1 MRYFYFILTLLL
13 IKSGA
18 VINAQDVRFTASAPG
33 VVEQGEQFRLVFNI
47 NIKADQFIP
56 PGLKDFN
63 VLMGPS
69 TSYNQSTSVI
79 NGKLSQ
85 NISYTYTYVL
95 QAISE
100 GKFTIPS
107 AQVHVDGKSYESQPL
122 RIEVVSG
129 SSGESS
135 KPGGTTSSPQGIG
148 NEELFVRLIVDKR
161 EIYQGDRI
169 TATIKIYSRVNLS
182 GFEDVRYPDFAGF
195 LREDIETPPLQSLER
210 ESVKGQIYGTGVL
223 SRFVLFPQKS
233 GELVIDPVEITAL
246 VQQRVS
252 SQSSRSFFDDFFDS
266 YQTLRKDISSPVI
279 KIKVKP
285 LPAGSPPA
293 FSGAVGSFRM
303 QANLDKDTVST
314 NEAVTLRIKV
324 SGQGNLKLIQ
334 APGIDFPLD
343 FESYDPKVTS
353 NITSSMSG
361 TSGSKTFEYL
371 MIPRFAG
378 KFRIPPV
385 RLSYFDPAE
394 GRYKS
399 LNSGEFQIFVE
410 KGEDEEGLTMVS
422 SPSKEDIRFIGKDIR
437 YIQTGTVKLYP
448 IGNTLWG
455 KLWFFSLYLVFFL
468 FFGLVYFL
476 RKRKRVEQANVMLA
490 KNRKASKLARKR
502 LKSASNYLKESDE
515 SALYEAILKALWG
528 YLSDKLSIPA
538 SSLSRENIAANLEK
552 HDIDKELIRSFSD
565 LLDECE
571 YAQYAPQVSSSEL
584 KAVYEKAVKII
595 VELEQ
600 KLK

>member
-1 MRYFYFILTLLL
+1 
-13 IKSGA
+13 
-18 VINAQDVRFTASAPG
+18 
-33 VVEQGEQFRLVFNI
+33 
-47 NIKADQFIP
+47 
-56 PGLKDFN
+56 
-63 VLMGPS
+63 MGPS

-85 NISYTYTYVL
+85 NISYTYTYIL
-95 QAISE
+95 QAVSE
-100 GKFTIPS
+100 GKFTIPP

-122 RIEVVSG
+122 KIEVVSG

-135 KPGGTTSSPQGIG
+135 GSAVTTSSPQGIG
-148 NEELFVRLIVDKR
+148 SEDLFVRLIVDKR

-182 GFEDVRYPDFAGF
+182 GFEGVKYPDFAGF
-195 LREDIETPPLQSLER
+195 LRQDIETPPLQSLER

-233 GELVIDPVEITAL
+233 GDLVIDPVEITAL

-266 YQTLRKDISSPVI
+266 YKTLRKDVSSPVI

-303 QANLDKDTVST
+303 AASLDKNTVFT

-334 APGIDFPLD
+334 SPGIDFPLD

-378 KFRIPPV
+378 KYRIPPV
-385 RLSYFDPAE
+385 KLSYFDPAE
-394 GRYKS
+394 GRYKT
-399 LNSGEFQIFVE
+399 LNSGEFQIIVE
-410 KGEDEEGLTMVS
+410 KGENEEGLTMVS

-437 YIQTGTVKLYP
+437 FIQTGPVKLYL

-455 KLWFFSLYLVFFL
+455 KLWFFFLYIVFFL
-468 FFGLVYFL
+468 VFSLIYLF
-476 RKRKRVEQANVMLA
+476 RKRKRMEQANVMLA
-490 KNRKASKLARKR
+490 RNRKASKLARKR
-502 LKSASNYLKESDE
+502 LKSASYYLKESNE
-515 SALYEAILKALWG
+515 TALYEAILKALWG
-528 YLSDKLSIPA
+528 YLSDKFSIPA
-538 SSLSRENIAANLEK
+538 SSLSRENITVNLEK
-552 HDIDKELIRSFSD
+552 YGIDKELIRAFSD
-565 LLDECE
+565 LLNECE
-571 YAQYAPQVSSSEL
+571 YAQYAPQGSGSEM
-584 KAVYEKAVKII
+584 KDAYEKAIQII
-595 VELEQ
+595 VKLEQ
-600 KLK
+600 KLR

>member
-1 MRYFYFILTLLL
+1 MRQFCLVFLLLFLNSSTLL
-13 IKSGA
+13 
-18 VINAQDVRFTASAPG
+18 NAQDIQFTASAPG
-33 VVEQGEQFRLVFNI
+33 VVEQGEQFRLVFTI
-47 NIKADQFIP
+47 NRKTEQFTLP
-56 PGLKDFN
+56 VLQDFN

-79 NGKLSQ
+79 NGKLSR
-85 NISYTYTYVL
+85 NISYTYTYIL
-95 QAISE
+95 QAMAEGEFVIPAAMVIVE
-100 GKFTIPS
+100 GKR
-107 AQVHVDGKSYESQPL
+107 HESQPL
-122 RIEVVSG
+122 KIEVVSG
-129 SSGESS
+129 SSEESS
-135 KPGGTTSSPQGIG
+135 IVEGTTTSLQGIG
-148 NEELFVRLIVDKR
+148 NEDLFVRLIVDKR
-161 EIYQGDRI
+161 EIYQGDRL

-182 GFEDVRYPDFAGF
+182 GFDDVRYPDFAGF
-195 LREDIETPPLQSLER
+195 LREDIETPPLQSLVR
-210 ESVKGQIYGTGVL
+210 ENVNGQIYGTGVL

-233 GELVIDPVEITAL
+233 GDLVIDPVEITAL

-266 YQTLRKDISSPVI
+266 YQTLRKDISSPEI

-285 LPAGSPPA
+285 LPAGKPLA

-303 QANLDKDTVST
+303 EASLDKNEVLT

-324 SGQGNLKLIQ
+324 LGQGNLKLIQ

-353 NITSSMSG
+353 NIKSSMSG

-385 RLSYFDPAE
+385 KLSYFDPVE
-394 GRYKS
+394 TRYKS
-399 LNSGEFQIFVE
+399 LSSGEFQIIVE
-410 KGEDEEGLTMVS
+410 KGENEEGLTMVS

-437 YIQTGTVKLYP
+437 FIQTGAVELRL

-455 KLWFFSLYLVFFL
+455 KLWFFFLYLVFFL
-468 FFGLVYFL
+468 VFGLVYFL
-476 RKRKRVEQANVMLA
+476 RKRKRMEQANVMLA

-502 LKSASNYLKESDE
+502 LKNASHYLKDSNEG
-515 SALYEAILKALWG
+515 ALYEAILKALWG

-538 SSLSRENIAANLEK
+538 SGLSRENIAVNLEK
-552 HDIDKELIRSFSD
+552 HGIAKDLVRAFSD

-571 YAQYAPQVSSSEL
+571 YAQYAPQVSGSEMKL
-584 KAVYEKAVKII
+584 VYEKAVKMI
-595 VELEQ
+595 VKLEQ

>member
-1 MRYFYFILTLLL
+1 MRYFYFIFTLFL
-13 IKSGA
+13 INSGVA
-18 VINAQDVRFTASAPG
+18 LNAQDVRFTASAPG
-33 VVEQGEQFRLVFNI
+33 VVEQSEQFRLVFSI
-47 NIKADQFIP
+47 NKKTDQFTP
-56 PGLKDFN
+56 PGLPDFN

-69 TSYNQSTSVI
+69 TSYNQSSSVI

-85 NISYTYTYVL
+85 TISYTYTYIL
-95 QAISE
+95 QAKSA
-100 GKFTIPS
+100 GKFTIS
-107 AQVHVDGKSYESQPL
+107 AARVIIDGKSYESQPL
-122 RIEVVSG
+122 KIEVLSG

-135 KPGGTTSSPQGIG
+135 GLEETTTTPQGIG
-148 NEELFVRLIVDKR
+148 NEDLFVRLIVDKR
-161 EIYQGDRI
+161 EIFQGDRI

-210 ESVKGQIYGTGVL
+210 ESMKGQIYGTGVL

-266 YQTLRKDISSPVI
+266 YQTLRKDISSPAI

-285 LPAGSPPA
+285 LPVGIPPS
-293 FSGAVGSFRM
+293 FSGAVGSFKM
-303 QANLDKDTVST
+303 EASLDKNEVLT
-314 NEAVTLRIKV
+314 NEAVTFRIKV
-324 SGQGNLKLIQ
+324 SGQGNVKLIQ

-353 NITSSMSG
+353 NIKSSMSG

-385 RLSYFDPAE
+385 QLSYFDPVE
-394 GRYKS
+394 VRYKT
-399 LNSGEFQIFVE
+399 LHSGEFQITVE
-410 KGEDEEGLTMVS
+410 KGADEAGLTMVS

-437 YIQTGTVKLYP
+437 FIQTGTVKLNL

-455 KLWFFSLYLVFFL
+455 KLWFFFLYLVFFL
-468 FFGLVYFL
+468 VFSLVYLF
-476 RKRKRVEQANVMLA
+476 RKRKRMEQANVMLA
-490 KNRKASKLARKR
+490 RNRKASKLARKR
-502 LKSASNYLKESDE
+502 LKNASRYMKESNE

-538 SSLSRENIAANLEK
+538 SSLSRENIAVNFK
-552 HDIDKELIRSFSD
+552 KYGIDKELIRAFSD

-571 YAQYAPQVSSSEL
+571 YAQYAPHGSGSEM
-584 KAVYEKAVKII
+584 KDVYEKAVQII
-595 VELEQ
+595 VKLEQ

>member
-1 MRYFYFILTLLL
+1 MRYFYFVFLLLL
-13 IKSGA
+13 INSGTLL
-18 VINAQDVRFTASAPG
+18 NAQDVRFTASAPG
-33 VVEQGEQFRLVFNI
+33 VVEQGEQFRLTFSVNM
-47 NIKADQFIP
+47 KADQFTP
-56 PGLKDFN
+56 PGFEDFN

-85 NISYTYTYVL
+85 NISYTYTYIL
-95 QAISE
+95 QANSE
-100 GKFTIPS
+100 GKYTIL
-107 AQVHVDGKSYESQPL
+107 AARVIVDGKSYESQPFN
-122 RIEVVSG
+122 IEVVSG
-129 SSGESS
+129 NSGESS
-135 KPGGTTSSPQGIG
+135 IVEGTTTTPQGIG
-148 NEELFVRLIVDKR
+148 NEDLFVRLIVDKR

-182 GFEDVRYPDFAGF
+182 GFDDVRYPDFAGF

-223 SRFVLFPQKS
+223 ARFVLFPQKS
-233 GELVIDPVEITAL
+233 GELVIDPVKITAL

-266 YQTLRKDISSPVI
+266 YQTIRKDISSPEI
-279 KIKVKP
+279 KIRVKP
-285 LPAGSPPA
+285 LPAGRPPA
-293 FSGAVGSFRM
+293 FSGAVGSFKM
-303 QANLDKDTVST
+303 EASLDKNEVFT

-353 NITSSMSG
+353 NIVSSMSG

-371 MIPRFAG
+371 IIPRFVG
-378 KFRIPPV
+378 QYRIPPV
-385 RLSYFDPAE
+385 NLSYFDPIE
-394 GRYKS
+394 GAYKN
-399 LNSGEFQIFVE
+399 LNSGDFQIIVE

-437 YIQTGTVKLYP
+437 FIQTGPAKLSL

-455 KLWFFSLYLVFFL
+455 KLWFFFLYLVFFL
-468 FFGLVYFL
+468 VFGLVYFL
-476 RKRKRVEQANVMLA
+476 RKRKRMEQTNVMLA

-502 LKSASNYLKESDE
+502 LKSASRYLKESNE

-538 SSLSRENIAANLEK
+538 SSLSRENIAVNLK
-552 HDIDKELIRSFSD
+552 KYDIDNELIRAFSD

-571 YAQYAPQVSSSEL
+571 YAQYAPQGSGSEM
-584 KAVYEKAVKII
+584 KGVYEKAVQII
-595 VELEQ
+595 VKLEQ